1 MIPLE
6 GMASATFSPLRPL
19 TYGEERGDALKV
31 RRVVSKAGC
40 ALLGATLAW
49 AASGEAQAVP
59 LAGTWILDV
68 EDVVTEGAFPEE
80 LVPDVGDQILIEYV
94 VDSEGDQVP
103 DPDTGVY
110 ETVPDFVLRFPAGEI
125 ALDLRLVIN
134 NSAITGYEI
143 LIAGGDRVPLD
154 QFIPNPPSPLVQF
167 GVTGQLND
175 TDALTS
181 QGDAI
186 PVGELDLSRFD
197 RQSGGIRIELG
208 TDQGLEEG
216 ERDSFLSF
224 RARPIFV
231 AHLPEPGAGALLLAV
246 ASLLGRRRQ
255 GLGGGAPR
263 TPLARCNAA
272 AWKRAAERRY

>member
-1 MIPLE
+1 M
-6 GMASATFSPLRPL
+6 R
-19 TYGEERGDALKV
+19 V

-40 ALLGATLAW
+40 ALLGAALAW

-68 EDVVTEGAFPEE
+68 EDVATEGAFPEE

-94 VDSEGDQVP
+94 VDSEGDLVP

-110 ETVPDFVLRFPAGEI
+110 DTVPDFVLRFPAGEI

-167 GVTGQLND
+167 SVTGTLID

-181 QGDAI
+181 EGDEI
-186 PVGELDLSRFD
+186 PRGELDLSRFD
-197 RQSGGIRIELG
+197 IQSGRIRVELG
-208 TDQGLEEG
+208 TDMGLEEN
-216 ERDSFLSF
+216 EPDSFLSF

-231 AHLPEPGAGALLLAV
+231 AHLPEPGAGALLTV
-246 ASLLGRRRQ
+246 AFLLCRRR
-255 GLGGGAPR
+255 
-263 TPLARCNAA
+263 
-272 AWKRAAERRY
+272 RA